1 MSDLLKTPDYDLP
14 IKTLALGGGV
24 DKVLTSAPA
33 PTLTAGS
40 PTPARAGDDV
50 LCLCV
55 YGTGVRQGDGF
66 APPVISYD
74 ALYRLF
80 DNAPE
85 KTYSAKND
93 FFGYRSETGRFLSL
107 QAITDTLY
115 GSGVFDLGAMAPE
128 AAVIVHSGSKLS
140 RVRGS
145 QICPGGRFHY
155 PLLTSEQIL
164 SGMNPADA
172 RGEALDMGLLRTG
185 SSPADYAVIFVVGQR
200 NWNDMN
206 EAWFV
211 NFVDGGAGITIEY
224 LPQERKLHN
233 ILYVGPLG
241 GTLGQNIVAYPAVGG
256 QTVEV
261 TAKEGS
267 LVRFNL
273 DNNDL
278 LNTAHMYYKF
288 TLDDVPCGDPRPND
302 GFVYN
307 TRIPLYFGAGADYP
321 SGIILPPAK
330 EHHAMTI
337 RMMATGVDCP
347 DTEVDCFHIHITE

>member
-1 MSDLLKTPDYDLP
+1 MSDLLKNPSYDLP
-14 IKTLALGGGV
+14 IKTLALGNGV
-24 DKVLTSAPA
+24 DKVLTAAPA
-33 PTLTAGS
+33 PELRSATCDAL
-40 PTPARAGDDV
+40 R
-50 LCLCV
+50 LCV
-55 YGTGVRQGDGF
+55 YGAGVRHGDNF
-66 APPVISYD
+66 LPPVIAYKD
-74 ALYRLF
+74 LYALF

-107 QAITDTLY
+107 QQVVDILY
-115 GSGVFDLGAMAPE
+115 GIGVFDLTSMEPD
-128 AAVIVHSGSKLS
+128 AAVIVHSGSKFC
-140 RVRGS
+140 RIRGS
-145 QICPGGRFHY
+145 QLCPGGRFYY

-164 SGMNPADA
+164 AGMDPADA
-172 RGEALDMGLLRTG
+172 RGEILEAGLLRTG
-185 SSPADYAVIFVVGQR
+185 DSPDTYQVIFVIGQR

-211 NFVDGGAGITIEY
+211 NFVQGGAGISIEH

-241 GTLGQNIVAYPAVGG
+241 GVLGKDITAYPAVPGK
-256 QTVEV
+256 TV
-261 TAKEGS
+261 TIHAKEGA

-273 DNNDL
+273 DNNDF

-288 TLDDVPCGDPRPND
+288 TLDGQPCSEPRPTD

-330 EHHAMTI
+330 EHHIMTI
-337 RMMATGVDCP
+337 RMMATGIDCP
-347 DTEVDCFHIHITE
+347 DTEVDCFEIHITE